1 MEAGDRLQ
9 PVVESWHSPCVGL
22 LFVDPELAAQVEA
35 FVRVY
40 LIPTA
45 WKLLGAIALSMAGR
59 WVIKLVRTAL
69 GSFLKL
75 RQLDTTLAS
84 YVEASAGVLLQVLL
98 FIAVLGVLGIETTS
112 FAALLAAT
120 GLAIGAAWAGLLS
133 NFAAGVFLLVFRPF
147 KVGDTIAAVGVTGTV
162 REIGMFVTSVITAD
176 NVVTYIGNNRL
187 FSENVQNFSA
197 SPFRRVDLTVQLLP
211 GTDSEAVIMR
221 LRRRLRQIPH
231 LLDTPV
237 PIVEILSFNVVGTSV
252 APVLAVRPF
261 CRNEHYMQVYF
272 DTTRAIQEI
281 CVHVHV

>member
-1 MEAGDRLQ
+1 MR
-9 PVVESWHSPCVGL
+9 GL
-22 LFVDPELAAQVEA
+22 ASVDPEFASQVEA
-35 FVRVY
+35 FIRVY

-45 WKLLGAIALSMAGR
+45 WKLLGAIALWIAGR
-59 WVIKLVRTAL
+59 WVIKLVRTAV

-75 RQLDTTLAS
+75 RQFDATLAS
-84 YVEASAGVLLQVLL
+84 YVEASAGILLQVLL

-112 FAALLAAT
+112 FAALLAAA
-120 GLAIGAAWAGLLS
+120 GLAIGAAWSGLLS

-147 KVGDTIAAVGVTGTV
+147 KVGDTISAVGITGTV

-176 NVVTYIGNNRL
+176 NVVTHIGNNRL
-187 FSENVQNFSA
+187 FSDNVQNFSA
-197 SPFRRVDLTVQLLP
+197 SPFRRVDLTVPLLP
-211 GTDSEAVIMR
+211 GMDSEAVIMR

-231 LLDTPV
+231 LLDTPA

-272 DTTRAIQEI
+272 DTTRAIQET
-281 CVHVHV
+281 CVQVHV